1 MTFLNPAVL
10 IGLLAASIPILIH
23 LLNLRKLQKIEFST
37 LAFLKEL
44 QKTKV
49 RKIKLKQWLILLLR
63 ILIILFLVMSFA
75 RPALDSVSIGLG
87 STAKT
92 TAVLVIDNS
101 FSMSVVNENGSLLNQ
116 AKSAAKQLLNEF
128 VDGDEITILTI
139 NQNENTYSSSNRTQ
153 LSETIENTEISFY
166 SQDLTYLVNEA
177 AKILGSSSNFNKE
190 LYIISDFPSNRF
202 RDTTLFA
209 SHILDDVKFYF
220 LQLNNGGLRNL
231 SVTDFQSK
239 NQIFE
244 QNKSVKFKASVK
256 NNSESNSSNNVASL
270 FVNGRRSAQK
280 SFDVQA
286 GETIEIEFNY
296 TIAESGFVE
305 MFVELEED
313 DVSFDN
319 RRYLSLYVP
328 EQIKVLLLSDLL
340 NDLNYV
346 KIALQGINNN
356 YFIIDEGNTS
366 RLNSFRLPDYDVVL
380 LSGNDYLNNI
390 DKLKNFIANGGSV
403 ILFPGSSD
411 ENAFLSD
418 ILTSLSLPVPESFV
432 KSNDSYF
439 SFDEIDYGHPVFTN
453 LFEEEKKQID
463 SPEILKYLKLFNQ
476 GKGKTLIKLVDGSAF
491 LSEYSVGSGKVVLF
505 SSLPSLSWS
514 NLPVK
519 GIFAPL
525 ITKLVSYLT
534 FIRGSESNYIV
545 GDEIVVSQGAQL
557 QPQIKII
564 RPDNSEQFIQPELKG
579 FNKQFVYSDS
589 ELFGIYKFYTGDR
602 MFEASAVNLDILE
615 SSGEFLESDEI
626 ENEIKNLSDQFEVI
640 ELSQTGN
647 YSEAISQARFG
658 TELWKIFLILA
669 LCLALIE
676 MFVSKSSKKD
686 IAELN

>member
-128 VDGDEITILTI
+128 VDGDEITILTK

-190 LYIISDFPSNRF
+190 LYIISDFQSNRF

-220 LQLNNGGLRNL
+220 LQLNKGGLRNL

-296 TIAESGFVE
+296 SIAESGFVD

-626 ENEIKNLSDQFEVI
+626 ENVIKNLSDQFEVI